1 MAYLGK
7 GFDQATFRDMGSS
20 IPGTLPS
27 SSYTGMVN
35 RGGAVFL
42 RNSVGN
48 EIPVSGN
55 IFEAHGAPS
64 SLATNL
70 GINQYQSRQVFT
82 TAVNVGDIAQGN
94 GWYLAIAGTNLTRV
108 SRDTYN
114 WTNGG
119 TLPFSNPGS
128 IAFGNGSFVTHN
140 GTQSSISFDSGVTWS
155 SATTLPGTP
164 SGGLR
169 SRFLNGFF
177 IIFGN
182 GGYMATSQNGT
193 SWTLQT
199 TGTANTL
206 HGIAWS
212 GSVYCA
218 VGGTGGAGTVIT
230 SSNLTSWT
238 AQTGSVTNQL
248 WYGIAFGGGV
258 FCTVGESGGIMT
270 SPTGATG
277 AWTTRTSGTASQFA
291 GIVVLGGFFHAFNI
305 SGAMRW
311 ATLASQGSSWTQ
323 VTFTGNPWSYSI
335 KAFDKHLFWADN
347 TTNQVAFFSRSG
359 AGIAFGD
366 SQTGITMTDKD
377 EVGILAQTL
386 SVAQFGATGAII
398 RGQSNTA
405 KLTSITTSGSLR
417 IGEPIKGFASAAN
430 TTTAAT
436 VAGYAH
442 NLGTNYGLF
451 MLQATVKFTGTIAAN
466 SNIAFAVGLGSS
478 GWAFHTTGTAF
489 RTGENATVFKLEAG
503 AATYTMTTSFPNSI
517 STPMI
522 LVQFDATTGFTFF
535 LPGGNITLA
544 GSTLTVCTRI
554 DGSSVSAMTRDTAL
568 IGYRIA

>member
-42 RNSVGN
+42 RNNAGN
-48 EIPVSGN
+48 ETPISGN
-55 IFEAHGAPS
+55 IFDAHGAVPTV
-64 SLATNL
+64 ATAS
-70 GINQYQSRQVFT
+70 GINQYQSRTVLL
-82 TAVNVGDIAQGN
+82 TANRVQDIAQGN
-94 GWYLAIAGTNLTRV
+94 GWYIAVGASTNAISV
-108 SRDTYN
+108 SRDTYA
-114 WTNGG
+114 WTAAT
-119 TLPFSNPGS
+119 TLPFSNPQS
-128 IAFGNGSFVTHN
+128 IAFGNGTFVVVGNTQSTTSRDN
-140 GTQSSISFDSGVTWS
+140 GTTWS
-155 SATTLPGTP
+155 SAATLPGTP
-164 SGGLR
+164 SGGLKVT
-169 SRFLNGFF
+169 FLNGNF
-177 IIFGN
+177 IIIGF

-193 SWTLQT
+193 SWALQT
-199 TGTANTL
+199 TGTANQL
-206 HGIAWS
+206 NGIAWN

-218 VGGTGGAGTVIT
+218 VGGTSGAGTVIT

-305 SGAMRW
+305 SGAMRF

-323 VTFTGNPWSYSI
+323 VTFTGNPWFL
-335 KAFDKHLFWADN
+335 KAFEKILFWADN
-347 TTNQVAFFSRSG
+347 STNSVASFSRSG
-359 AGIAFGD
+359 PGIAFGD
-366 SQTGITMTDKD
+366 GQTGITMTDKD